1 MKRATAVWVS
11 VGAIALSSFSNPAF
25 ADVTPSPAPT
35 SQADSFKVLM
45 AQYKKDREE
54 FNMALRER
62 SQKMRQINQAFDTAI
77 KKARQDSKLAM
88 QVALKPEQ
96 KSAIY
101 SALKSVI
108 AAAVITREEAIE
120 ALGEAPTPPTEPTRA
135 PKGMYADKNGS
146 EKKRR

>member
-1 MKRATAVWVS
+1 MKRAAVWVS
-11 VGAIALSSFSNPAF
+11 AGAIALSFFSSPAF

-35 SQADSFKVLM
+35 SQADLFKVLM
-45 AQYKKDREE
+45 EQFKKDREE
-54 FNMALRER
+54 YSVALRER
-62 SQKMRQINQAFDTAI
+62 SQKMRIINQVFDTAI

-96 KSAIY
+96 KSAIN

-108 AAAVITREEAIE
+108 AAAVIAREEAIE
-120 ALGEAPTPPTEPTRA
+120 ELGEAPVPPIEPTKTA
-135 PKGMYADKNGS
+135 KGMHAEKNGS

>member
-1 MKRATAVWVS
+1 MKRAAVWVS
-11 VGAIALSSFSNPAF
+11 AGAIALSSFSSPAF

-35 SQADSFKVLM
+35 SQADLYKVLM
-45 AQYKKDREE
+45 EQFKKDREE
-54 FNMALRER
+54 YSVALRER
-62 SQKMRQINQAFDTAI
+62 SKKMRIINQVFDTAI

-96 KSAIY
+96 KSAIN

-108 AAAVITREEAIE
+108 AAAVIAREEAIE
-120 ALGEAPTPPTEPTRA
+120 ELGEAPVPPIEPTKA
-135 PKGMYADKNGS
+135 AKGMHAEKNGS

>member
-1 MKRATAVWVS
+1 MEQFKR
-11 VGAIALSSFSNPAF
+11 
-25 ADVTPSPAPT
+25 
-35 SQADSFKVLM
+35 
-45 AQYKKDREE
+45 DREE
-54 FNMALRER
+54 FNQALRER
-62 SQKMRQINQAFDTAI
+62 SQKMRLINQAFDSAI

-96 KSAIY
+96 KSAIN

-120 ALGEAPTPPTEPTRA
+120 ELGEAPTPPTEPTKA
-135 PKGMYADKNGS
+135 PKGMHAEKNGS

>member
-1 MKRATAVWVS
+1 MKRATAVWAS
-11 VGAIALSSFSNPAF
+11 AGAIALSSFSNSAF

-45 AQYKKDREE
+45 EQFKRDREE
-54 FNMALRER
+54 FNVALRER
-62 SQKMRQINQAFDTAI
+62 FQKMRLINQTFDTAI
-77 KKARQDSKLAM
+77 RKARQDSKLAM

-96 KSAIY
+96 KSAIN

-108 AAAVITREEAIE
+108 AAAVIAREEAIE
-120 ALGEAPTPPTEPTRA
+120 AIHS
-135 PKGMYADKNGS
+135 DKNGS

>member
-1 MKRATAVWVS
+1 MKRAAVWVS
-11 VGAIALSSFSNPAF
+11 AGAIALSSFSSPAF

-35 SQADSFKVLM
+35 SQADLYKVLM
-45 AQYKKDREE
+45 EQFKKDREE
-54 FNMALRER
+54 YSVALRER
-62 SQKMRQINQAFDTAI
+62 SQKMRIINQVFDTAI

-96 KSAIY
+96 KSAIN

-108 AAAVITREEAIE
+108 AAAVIAREEAIE
-120 ALGEAPTPPTEPTRA
+120 ELGEAPVPPIEPTKA
-135 PKGMYADKNGS
+135 AKGMHAEKNGS

>member
-1 MKRATAVWVS
+1 MKRAVVWVS
-11 VGAIALSSFSNPAF
+11 AGAIALSFFSSPAF

-35 SQADSFKVLM
+35 SQADLFKVLM
-45 AQYKKDREE
+45 EQFKKDREE
-54 FNMALRER
+54 YSVALRER
-62 SQKMRQINQAFDTAI
+62 SQKMRIINQVFDTAI

-96 KSAIY
+96 KSAIN

-108 AAAVITREEAIE
+108 AAAVIAREEAIE
-120 ALGEAPTPPTEPTRA
+120 ELGEAPVPPIEPTKA
-135 PKGMYADKNGS
+135 AKGMHAEKNGS

>member
-1 MKRATAVWVS
+1 MKRATAVWAS
-11 VGAIALSSFSNPAF
+11 AGAIALSSFSNTAS

-35 SQADSFKVLM
+35 AQAESFKILM

-62 SQKMRQINQAFDTAI
+62 SQQMRQINQAFDTAI
-77 KKARQDSKLAM
+77 KKARHDSKLAM

-96 KSAIY
+96 KSAIN

-108 AAAVITREEAIE
+108 AAAVIAREEAIE
-120 ALGEAPTPPTEPTRA
+120 ALGEAPTPPTEPTKP